1 MLCSLEE
8 LRSKEVIDLGT
19 GERLGYIDDIRF
31 DTDTSEVAALVI
43 YGGSRLFGLLPNG
56 DDLEIPCAA
65 IEVVGTETILV
76 RCTDL
81 TYHTNIRRNRL
92 KSLFD

>member
-31 DTDTSEVAALVI
+31 DTDTAEVTALVI
-43 YGGSRLFGLLPNG
+43 YGGSRLFGLLPRG
-56 DDLEIPCAA
+56 DDLEIPCSAV
-65 IEVVGTETILV
+65 EVVGAETILV
-76 RCTDL
+76 RCMDL
-81 TYHTNIRRNRL
+81 TYRTKSRRNRL
-92 KSLFD
+92 ESLFD

>member
-8 LRSKEVIDLGT
+8 IRKKEVIDLTT

-31 DTDTSEVAALVI
+31 DTETSEITSLVI
-43 YGGSRLFGLLPNG
+43 YGGKRLFGLMQREE
-56 DDLEIPCAA
+56 DYEIPCSAV
-65 IEVVGTETILV
+65 EVIGSETILV
-76 RCTDL
+76 RSNDL

-92 KSLFD
+92 KSLFE